1 MRFWIKVARAGVM
14 EGVRLVRVVAPLGLV
29 VGVEEEEACAEVR
42 REVAVSRARPERGGR
57 AIARAPRMLGMGRV
71 RWLDLW
77 RAWAARV
84 VRERRYWWGVL
95 LVVLE

>member
-1 MRFWIKVARAGVM
+1 MRLRIRVARVGVID
-14 EGVRLVRVVAPLGLV
+14 GVRFVRAVAPLGLV

-77 RAWAARV
+77 RA
-84 VRERRYWWGVL
+84 
-95 LVVLE
+95 